1 MVAEGVGTAPAL
13 LALAAEAGV
22 ELPISEQVNAILHQ
36 GKPPSE
42 AIRDILDRPLKP
54 E

>member
-13 LALAAEAGV
+13 LALAVEAGV
-22 ELPISEQVNAILHQ
+22 ELPISEQVEAILHR
-36 GKPPSE
+36 GKAPSE
-42 AIRDILDRPLKP
+42 AIRDILERPLKR